1 MVNYNCR
8 RCGYETNIKT
18 IMMRHFNRKIICKP
32 LLEDIPIDILKQEL
46 KGNMYAKTAENHAKN
61 TENYA
66 KTAENYAKKSDSY
79 SYYEDSDSIDTEDG
93 LLVCQECGYKCES
106 KEQLELH
113 LKKECKMSLSYNNIY
128 KFNGKTLGKNI
139 FKNKKNAGEIYII
152 QTDYMTED
160 VFKIGITRHIS
171 KRICQY
177 RTTNSY
183 EPRLHYYFP
192 CQDVKAIDKD
202 LNNGLKKFNVKREI
216 FKGDLGEIKKCIV
229 DIIKK
234 KFNLKETKVIEP
246 EIKLGD
252 IRECRYCNKC
262 FYESKDL
269 FKHFNT
275 CTDYREFLNKKSN
288 NICKYCEKTYSS
300 NSHLNRHLKTC
311 KEKVKDDNDKANLL
325 HLVEMLNQQ
334 LKDQRDQL
342 NQQLKDQREQLDKRD
357 KQIDEQ
363 NKQIN
368 ELIKKAGITQ
378 NIQNNIKILA
388 YKETDLSHLTDNDY
402 LQCLNRSNMCIPNLI
417 KRIHF
422 NPKKPENHNVY
433 ISNIKNKYVMIYDGG
448 KWNLHNRDET
458 IDDLIDTNEFVLEQK
473 LEEWIENGKEY
484 PEIMKKFNRYLEK
497 KEKDD
502 VINKVKEEIKLI
514 LFNNRKIVDNKAIEI

>member
-1 MVNYNCR
+1 MVNYKCI
-8 RCGYETNIKT
+8 RCGYTTNDKT
-18 IMMRHFNRKIICKP
+18 KMKTHFNRKTVCKP
-32 LLEDIPIDILKQEL
+32 KLNNINLDDYKERILNGENISFLENHAKTAENHA
-46 KGNMYAKTAENHAKN
+46 KNREKYAKTAENHAKN
-61 TENYA
+61 
-66 KTAENYAKKSDSY
+66 SDSN
-79 SYYEDSDSIDTEDG
+79 SYYEDSESIDTEDG
-93 LLVCQECGYKCES
+93 LLVCQECGFKCES
-106 KEQLELH
+106 KDQLELH
-113 LKKECKMSLSYNNIY
+113 LKKKCKMSLSYNNIY

-177 RTTNSY
+177 RTANSY

-216 FKGDLGEIKKCIV
+216 FKGDLGEIKECIV

-262 FYESKDL
+262 FYESKEL
-269 FKHFNT
+269 FRHFNT

-288 NICKYCEKTYSS
+288 NTCKYCEKTYSS

-311 KEKVKDDNDKANLL
+311 KEKAKDEEEKQNLL
-325 HLVEMLNQQ
+325 KVIDVLNQQ
-334 LKDQRDQL
+334 LIE
-342 NQQLKDQREQLDKRD
+342 QREQLNKRD
-357 KQIDEQ
+357 HQID
-363 NKQIN
+363 
-368 ELIKKAGITQ
+368 ELIKKAGNTQ
-378 NIQNNIKILA
+378 NNTLNTTNNIKILA
-388 YKETDLSHLTDNDY
+388 YKNTDLSHLTDNDY
-402 LQCLNRSNMCIPNLI
+402 LQCIGHSNFCVPHLI
-417 KRIHF
+417 KKIHF

-433 ISNIKNKYVMIYDGG
+433 ISNIKNKYAMIYDGI
-448 KWNLHNRDET
+448 KWNLSNQLEV
-458 IDDLIDTNEFVLEQK
+458 IDDLLDTNHEILEQK
-473 LEEWIENGKEY
+473 LEEWLENGKDY
-484 PEIMKKFNRYLEK
+484 PEIMTKFNRYLEK
-497 KEKDD
+497 KEKDQ
-502 VINKVKEEIKLI
+502 VANNIKEEIKLM
-514 LFNNRKIVDNKAIEI
+514 LFNNRTMVSDI